1 MSPEIKGSPSSLSA
15 TSVFTVGPGLQ
26 FSVLE
31 DDDALVQ
38 DWISFVSII
47 LISSAQGAP
56 KDAT

>member
-1 MSPEIKGSPSSLSA
+1 MSSEIKGSPGSMLA

-38 DWISFVSII
+38 DWISFISII

>member
-1 MSPEIKGSPSSLSA
+1 MLA

-47 LISSAQGAP
+47 CISSAQGAP